1 MTNSTTLAKSVGASP
16 KLRTTPD
23 TPPRIAVT
31 IPIRYPPSAVAKK
44 TAGKYGVKKTSGRSR
59 ERHHRAAVDTARQD
73 TAKPM
78 PNTGEV
84 RDVPCQ
90 PCRNSSINF
99 TMGHINRSA
108 NPKQGQA

>member
-16 KLRTTPD
+16 KFRTKPD
-23 TPPRIAVT
+23 TPPRMAVT
-31 IPIRYPPSAVAKK
+31 IPIRYPPNAVAKK

-59 ERHHRAAVDTARQD
+59 ERHHRAAVDAARQD
-73 TAKPM
+73 IAKPM
-78 PNTGEV
+78 PNRAEGP
-84 RDVPCQ
+84 DVPCQ

-99 TMGHINRSA
+99 AMRHINRSA